1 MIKWLRN
8 KSAKCPTSY
17 EAVQAEYH
25 RISLG
30 WEGSSHRLP
39 IGTSRTDDGSY
50 HLECASDGKLSLVST
65 ERGSEI
71 NRHETYSLEELM
83 YWLFRDQAFAYAID
97 YELAH
102 RHPTNDFR
110 VILFARQIELL
121 AQLSEDW
128 ASRCQSEQ
136 DKILKKHP
144 LTATPSELRRT

>member
-25 RISLG
+25 RISQG
-30 WEGSSHRLP
+30 WEGSSRRLP

-50 HLECASDGKLSLVST
+50 HLECASDGKLSLVVT
-65 ERGSEI
+65 ERGNEYE
-71 NRHETYSLEELM
+71 RYETYSLEELM
-83 YWLFRDQAFAYAID
+83 YRVFKDQAFAYATK

-102 RHPTNDFR
+102 RHPTDDAR
-110 VILFARQIELL
+110 IIIFAKQIELL

-128 ASRCQSEQ
+128 ARRCQSEQ
-136 DKILKKHP
+136 EKILKKHP
-144 LTATPSELRRT
+144 LTAIPSELRR